1 MGALPVPRFSPEDYL
16 EFDRRSEQKFEYL
29 DGVIIAMAG
38 GSPRHGMLAMRAAV
52 LMGPAILANGC
63 QPFSSDVRVLLD
75 AKRAYAYPDF
85 SAVCGPVECTVEYSE
100 TAWDTI
106 ANPSLIVEVLS
117 ASTATYDTGA
127 KASLYHSISSLQDL
141 LLIHQEPVWIEHHSR
156 ESANSWRI
164 DVIQD
169 PTATIHLRSLNYT
182 LSVADIYSGAA
193 DISSQSPHE

>member
-1 MGALPVPRFSPEDYL
+1 MDAPPVPRFSPEDYL
-16 EFDRRSEQKFEYL
+16 DFDRKSEQKFEYL

-52 LMGPAILANGC
+52 LMGPAILENGC

-75 AKRAYAYPDF
+75 ARRAYAYPDF
-85 SAVCGPVECTVEYSE
+85 SAVCGPVEYSG

-117 ASTATYDTGA
+117 TSTATYDTGT
-127 KASLYHSISSLQDL
+127 KASLYHAIPSLQDL

-156 ESANSWRI
+156 ESPQSWRI
-164 DVIQD
+164 DIIQD
-169 PTATIHLRSLNYT
+169 PAATIHLRSLDYT
-182 LSVADIYSGAA
+182 LSVAEIYSGAEA
-193 DISSQSPHE
+193 VSSQAPRD